1 VTPEQSV
8 HSFALK
14 LRESDLNLTRQVTD
28 TLQVNLGL
36 LCNQACKHCHLEAGP
51 NRPELMDSATA
62 GQVADYAA
70 RCRFNAIDITGGA
83 PELNPVLPELIGKLR
98 PLTPRLMLRAN
109 LTALGQAENR
119 KLMPLLADNKV
130 VIVASLPAIN
140 SSQTDAQRGPGVF
153 QGSLEVLQA
162 LNKLG
167 YGREGSG
174 LELNL
179 VSNPAGAFL
188 PPSQAQA
195 EERFRSQ
202 LERRWGIGFNQLYT
216 FANVPLG
223 RFKRWLTGSG
233 NYDAYL
239 DKLVSSFNGCA
250 VEGLMCRRQV
260 SVAWDGHLYDCDF
273 NLAAKLPL
281 AGRSTHVS
289 QMGGPPEPGSS
300 IAVGE
305 HCFTCTAGSG
315 FT

>member
-1 VTPEQSV
+1 M
-8 HSFALK
+8 HSFAHK

-28 TLQVNLGL
+28 TLQVNVGL

-51 NRPELMDSATA
+51 NRPELMDSKTA
-62 GQVADYAA
+62 GQVAEFAA
-70 RCRFNAIDITGGA
+70 RGGFSAIDITGGA
-83 PELNPVLPELIGKLR
+83 PELNPVLPELIGNLR

-109 LTALGQAENR
+109 LTALGQPAQSGI
-119 KLMPLLADNKV
+119 MPLLADNKV
-130 VIVASLPAIN
+130 VVVASLPAIN
-140 SSQTDAQRGPGVF
+140 PSQTDAQRGPGVF
-153 QGSLEVLQA
+153 QGSLEVLQD
-162 LNKLG
+162 LNSLG
-167 YGREGSG
+167 YGQEGSG

-202 LERRWGIGFNQLYT
+202 LERRWGIVFNQLYT

-223 RFKRWLTGSG
+223 RFKQWLTCSG

-260 SVAWDGHLYDCDF
+260 SVAWDGYVYDCDF
-273 NLAAKLPL
+273 NLAAGLPM
-281 AGRSTHVS
+281 AGQPTHVS
-289 QMGGPPEPGSS
+289 QMDGPPPPGSP

>member
-1 VTPEQSV
+1 M
-8 HSFALK
+8 HSFAHK
-14 LRESDLNLTRQVTD
+14 LRESDLDLAREKTD
-28 TLQVNLGL
+28 TLQINLGL
-36 LCNQACKHCHLEAGP
+36 LCNQVCKHCHLEAGP
-51 NRPELMDSATA
+51 NRPELMDQETA
-62 GQVADYAA
+62 DMVADYAA
-70 RCRFNAIDITGGA
+70 RCGFGAIDITGGA
-83 PELNPVLPELIGKLR
+83 PELNPVLPQLIKNLR

-119 KLMPLLADNKV
+119 ALMPLLADHGV
-130 VIVASLPAIN
+130 VVVASLPALN
-140 SSQTDAQRGPGVF
+140 PNQTDAQRGPGVF
-153 QGSLEVLQA
+153 QDSLEVLQA

-167 YGREGSG
+167 YGRAGSG

-195 EERFRSQ
+195 EERFKSQ
-202 LERRWGIGFNQLYT
+202 LERRWNISFNQLYT

-239 DKLVSSFNGCA
+239 EKLIRSFNGCA

-260 SVAWDGHLYDCDF
+260 SVAWDGYLYDCDF
-273 NLAAKLPL
+273 NLAAGLPL
-281 AGRSTHVS
+281 GGQRTHVS
-289 QMGGPPEPGSS
+289 QMDGPPPSGSP
-300 IAVGE
+300 IAVGV